1 MSSPVIVQGTAVA
14 SPYDHGSPV
23 DDHGSPVDDFTKGE
37 KQESRCRDAWAAVLL
52 YINVAAMAGVAATLG
67 KTAIE
72 GVFAD
77 VVSDDVVSEG
87 SEVDL
92 SGYANATAVTGVVSL
107 VFAGLS
113 FLVLLA
119 IPSTLIKFSLIFSIA
134 IAFAFVVAAFFY
146 HFWIAAGISVV
157 FLLLTLC
164 YIRAVWSRIPFA
176 TVRSFRVLVGGL
188 NRPCTMHLF
197 SMLSLGFDVL
207 SLSHKLT
214 ALAAAH
220 CAFASVAII

>member
-23 DDHGSPVDDFTKGE
+23 DEHGSPVDDFTKGE

-72 GVFAD
+72 GVLAAN
-77 VVSDDVVSEG
+77 SDVSEG

-107 VFAGLS
+107 VFACLS
-113 FLVLLA
+113 FFVLLA
-119 IPSTLIKFSLIFSIA
+119 IPSTMIKFSLIFSIA
-134 IAFAFVVAAFFY
+134 IAFTFVVAAFFY

-176 TVRSFRVLVGGL
+176 TVRSFRVFVGGL

>member
-1 MSSPVIVQGTAVA
+1 MREPVVVQGTITNPWDGETIEMGNGNN
-14 SPYDHGSPV
+14 SIPP
-23 DDHGSPVDDFTKGE
+23 PKGE
-37 KQESRCRDAWAAVLL
+37 KQETRCRDFWAAILL
-52 YINVAAMAGVAATLG
+52 YINVAAIAAIAGTLG
-67 KTAIE
+67 QTAFGNIKN
-72 GVFAD
+72 
-77 VVSDDVVSEG
+77 SDTSGIDFT
-87 SEVDL
+87 
-92 SGYANATAVTGVVSL
+92 GYANATAVTGVVSL
-107 VFAGLS
+107 VFACLS